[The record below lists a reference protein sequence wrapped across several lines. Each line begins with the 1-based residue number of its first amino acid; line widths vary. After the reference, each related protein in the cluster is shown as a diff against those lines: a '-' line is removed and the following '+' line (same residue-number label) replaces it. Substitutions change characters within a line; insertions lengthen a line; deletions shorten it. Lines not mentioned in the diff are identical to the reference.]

1 MKIKIL
7 IVGMVFLLVPWLLVG
22 CGISQELYD
31 AVIAER
37 DSLVANLQSVQSE
50 FDAAKSK
57 IDSVQSELDW
67 SKLELESASSEV
79 ESLQN
84 ELNTVKSALQP
95 VQEELSN
102 TKAELEEV
110 TKELEATKS
119 ELELVKTQL
128 SEPEPVPPPPS
139 PSVESLTYTNTD
151 HGLSVNYPK
160 GWQLDEGVRGAIVT
174 FMGPFDIEE
183 EFFPNLIIMAEELPK
198 YPKFTL
204 EDYVAQGKMQIKA
217 MLENS
222 SITDEYNTIIDTLPA
237 TAYSYLYD
245 FEGMELAGTQ
255 VVFFK
260 DDVAYLIQYTSTVK
274 GYDKYSYSL
283 DLAMSSFK
291 FK

>member
-1 MKIKIL
+1 MKKRWVV
-7 IVGMVFLLVPWLLVG
+7 VGMIFLLLPWLLVS
-22 CGISQELYD
+22 CGVAQEVYD
-31 AVIAER
+31 AVVAER

-50 FDAAKSK
+50 
-57 IDSVQSELDW
+57 LDW
-67 SKLELESASSEV
+67 SKLELESANSEV

-84 ELNTVKSALQP
+84 ELSTVKSALQQ

-110 TKELEATKS
+110 TNEFESL
-119 ELELVKTQL
+119 KTQL

-151 HGLSVNYPK
+151 YGLSVKYPK
-160 GWQLDEGVRGAIVT
+160 GWQLEEGVMGAIAT

-198 YPKFTL
+198 YPKYTL
-204 EDYVAQGKMQIKA
+204 EDYVTQGKMQIKA
-217 MLENS
+217 MFENC
-222 SITDEYNTIIDTLPA
+222 SITDEYNTTIDILPA
-237 TAYSYLYD
+237 IAYSYLYE

-255 VVFFK
+255 VVLCK

-274 GYDKYSYSL
+274 GYGKYSYSL